1 MGIDKCGFHQSRF
14 IPGAACK
21 QNIHAFEFLMATVIA
36 KSGRRARP
44 FFVKTKHGI
53 RCYPNLVY
61 MGTTVQNALNFV
73 LQHARAWPALALGGG
88 NFSQTSPSVPRPCE
102 IKFDSRGKLL
112 SLGLKSFNTLISP
125 QVVSLSQR
133 CYLKQASLCSSV
145 VLSSSNT

>member
-21 QNIHAFEFLMATVIA
+21 QNIHAFEFLMASVIA

-44 FFVKTKHGI
+44 VFVETKHGI

-73 LQHARAWPALALGGG
+73 FATCQGLASIGIRGG

-112 SLGLKSFNTLISP
+112 SLGLKSSNTSISP